1 MTYSY
6 QPILLKGGN
15 NVFTGLIEE
24 MGVVQSISNS
34 HESIVLR
41 IKSKRVLEDVKVG
54 DSIST
59 NGVCLTVVDFDNA
72 SFAVDVMPATFRLT
86 NLKNLKTGSIVNL
99 ERAMKLG
106 DRFGGHIVSGHVDG
120 LGELTEYKSD
130 GNATWLTIGVDN
142 DLLKYV
148 IKKGSVTLDGVSL
161 TVAELGKTYFKVSLI
176 PETVRSTTLLD
187 KTIGTFINIECDIVG
202 KYIERFCVWQPAD
215 SKSNVTESML
225 KENGFI

>member
-1 MTYSY
+1 
-6 QPILLKGGN
+6 
-15 NVFTGLIEE
+15 VFTGLIEE

-34 HESIVLR
+34 NESIVLR
-41 IKSKRVLEDVKVG
+41 IKSRQVLEGLKIG

-59 NGVCLTVVDFDNA
+59 NGVCLTVVDFDEA

-130 GNATWLTIGVDN
+130 GNATWLTIQVDN

-148 IKKGSVTLDGVSL
+148 IQKGSITLDGVSL

-176 PETVRSTTLLD
+176 PETIRSTTLLD
-187 KTIGTFINIECDIVG
+187 KAIGTFINIECDIVG
-202 KYIERFCVWQPAD
+202 KYIERFCVWQPVD

>member
-1 MTYSY
+1 M
-6 QPILLKGGN
+6 
-15 NVFTGLIEE
+15 FTGLIEE

-34 HESIVLR
+34 NESIVLR
-41 IKSKRVLEDVKVG
+41 IKSRQVLEGLKIG

-59 NGVCLTVVDFDNA
+59 NGVCLTVVDFDEA

-130 GNATWLTIGVDN
+130 GNATWLTIQVDN

-148 IKKGSVTLDGVSL
+148 IQKGSITLDGVSL

-176 PETVRSTTLLD
+176 PETIRSTTLLD
-187 KTIGTFINIECDIVG
+187 KAIGTFINIECDIVG
-202 KYIERFCVWQPAD
+202 KYIERFCVWQPVD

>member
-86 NLKNLKTGSIVNL
+86 NLKKLEDWVN
-99 ERAMKLG
+99 
-106 DRFGGHIVSGHVDG
+106 
-120 LGELTEYKSD
+120 
-130 GNATWLTIGVDN
+130 
-142 DLLKYV
+142 
-148 IKKGSVTLDGVSL
+148 
-161 TVAELGKTYFKVSLI
+161 
-176 PETVRSTTLLD
+176 
-187 KTIGTFINIECDIVG
+187 C
-202 KYIERFCVWQPAD
+202 
-215 SKSNVTESML
+215 
-225 KENGFI
+225 